1 MNADGAQGFIGADF
15 DRLLSRAS
23 FAKTTILIAIA
34 FFAVVMVGEFGELF
48 GFIDLNAAELDT
60 TAMFYAFAL
69 IGLALG
75 FLISV
80 IGVGMWIYRAHA
92 TLRETGRE
100 DLEYSPGWA
109 VGWFFIPLANLWM
122 PYQAMR
128 ALWNESHLTDEGYG
142 NEPPGELWQWWASWI
157 GFSILSNFAARLT
170 EASDGSFVQAG
181 LVLDILSSMFSIVSA
196 LLLYRI
202 IESITQAQITNLG
215 AMQAFE

>member
-34 FFAVVMVGEFGELF
+34 FFAMVMVGEFGELF
-48 GFIDLNAAELDT
+48 GFIDVNSAELDT
-60 TAMFYAFAL
+60 TVMIYAFVL
-69 IGLALG
+69 IGFGVG
-75 FLISV
+75 FLISA
-80 IGVGMWIYRAHA
+80 IGVCMWIYRAHA

-109 VGWFFIPLANLWM
+109 VGWFFIPFANLWM

-142 NEPPGELWQWWASWI
+142 SEPPSGLGQWWACWI
-157 GFSILSNFAARLT
+157 GSNILSNFTSPLT
-170 EASDGSFVQAG
+170 EASDGSIVQIGFVLA
-181 LVLDILSSMFSIVSA
+181 IIANALSIGSA